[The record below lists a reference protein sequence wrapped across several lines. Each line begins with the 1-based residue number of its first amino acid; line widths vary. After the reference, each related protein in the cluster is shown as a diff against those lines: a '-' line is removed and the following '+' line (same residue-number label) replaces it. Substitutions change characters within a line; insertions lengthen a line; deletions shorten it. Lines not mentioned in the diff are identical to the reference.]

1 MLWLSFKQQT
11 VYLFLLTVLW
21 RVYRYTLTRLRTTKK
36 NLFIIRGLLHKH
48 RACIS
53 NNCYIPTAP
62 FCSHTRSRHPNLHLI
77 ITSSNPVIRSVPN
90 VLYSN
95 LRNLTLNRSGP
106 LCPSYNL
113 LFTFHGPK
121 YFRLDTTMTY
131 LKPIPSQEYYL
142 PFIIFDW

>member
-1 MLWLSFKQQT
+1 MTFIQAANS
-11 VYLFLLTVLW
+11 LFIPSYCIVKGIPLHIDKIAH
-21 RVYRYTLTRLRTTKK
+21 YKK